1 VADDGRADELR
12 RRRPPDSHR
21 SSVEHPF
28 GVGKTGGAVRGLELA
43 TNTLVDFLGVGVS
56 PWGIATNGTY
66 AYVANSLSNTVSVI
80 ALCPS

>member
-1 VADDGRADELR
+1 M
-12 RRRPPDSHR
+12 
-21 SSVEHPF
+21 SSV
-28 GVGKTGGAVRGLELA
+28 VGDLRTPTGPVSNTRSGLARPAAPSGASSSPP
-43 TNTLVDFLGVGVS
+43 TLVDFLGVGVS